1 MQFAKVDDD
10 AYTVVM
16 NLDTIRRISVEM
28 SYIDEH
34 ARFDGVDQ
42 RKRAIGQG
50 FKTAYNNFSQPEVS
64 VDESTE

>member
-1 MQFAKVDDD
+1 MQFTKVDDD
-10 AYTVVM
+10 AYTVLM

-28 SYIDEH
+28 SYVDEDS
-34 ARFDGVDQ
+34 RFDDVDE
-42 RKRAIGQG
+42 RKQAIGQG